1 MIIVGLTGSLAMG
14 KTETAKMFAAL
25 GVPVFDS
32 DAEVHRLYAK
42 DGEAVS
48 LIEREFPTAVIGG
61 TVDRATLSSIVT
73 SEPRALARLESLV
86 HPLVEKA
93 RARFIDESRR
103 KKEKLIILDMP
114 LLFETGLDRSVD
126 RVIVVT
132 APAEVQRQRAM
143 ARKGMTVNKLET
155 ILARQLPD
163 SEKRARAD
171 FVVDTSRGFAEAA
184 AQVRRIVA
192 QLNSE
197 AG

>member
-73 SEPRALARLESLV
+73 REPRALARLESLV

-93 RARFIDESRR
+93 RTRFMDESRR